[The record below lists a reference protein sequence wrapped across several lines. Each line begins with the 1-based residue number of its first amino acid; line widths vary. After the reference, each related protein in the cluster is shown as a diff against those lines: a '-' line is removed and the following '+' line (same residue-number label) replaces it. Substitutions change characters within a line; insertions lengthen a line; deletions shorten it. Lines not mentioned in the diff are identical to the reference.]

1 MNRRTCL
8 VGLGGI
14 ATAGLAGCLG
24 GGGGDSDGGDGDN
37 GSSGSGLALVEH
49 DFNRPEG
56 SDSPEFAATVENN
69 TNETQTVNVQLTLNT
84 GGASDDASFT
94 VNLEPGEMGSGSA
107 LLIDL
112 ESPDDV
118 TGYVI
123 ALSEGLFS
131 DPTVERE
138 FSGDEF
144 RERLNS

>member
-8 VGLGGI
+8 IGLGAIG
-14 ATAGLAGCLG
+14 TAALAGCLG
-24 GGGGDSDGGDGDN
+24 GGGGDSDGDN
-37 GSSGSGLALVEH
+37 GGNGGGSGLALVEH

-56 SDSPEFAATVENN
+56 SDSPEFTATVENN

-84 GGASDDASFT
+84 GGTGDDASFT

-107 LLIDL
+107 LLIDI

-118 TGYVI
+118 TGYVV

-144 RERLNS
+144 RERLDG

>member
-8 VGLGGI
+8 IGLGAIG
-14 ATAGLAGCLG
+14 TAALAGCLG
-24 GGGGDSDGGDGDN
+24 GGGGDSDGDN
-37 GSSGSGLALVEH
+37 GGNGGGSGLALVEH

-56 SDSPEFAATVENN
+56 SDSPEFTATVENN
-69 TNETQTVNVQLTLNT
+69 TNETQTVNVQLTVNT
-84 GGASDDASFT
+84 GGTSDDASFT

-107 LLIDL
+107 LLIDI

-118 TGYVI
+118 TGYVV

-144 RERLNS
+144 RERLDG